1 MMSRKESTE
10 QHGINCLTVL
20 SIEVIIYLPLD
31 MEYSEE

>member
-1 MMSRKESTE
+1 MSRKESTE
-10 QHGINCLTVL
+10 QHGISCVIVV